1 MTHAW
6 FSWVRS
12 KDIEIMKVLEEQ
24 SSNLVKATSVLV
36 ELFSNYNSLKNS
48 NSILKDLEH
57 TGDNL
62 THKLFT
68 IIDKTFVTPLDKE
81 DISELTS
88 TIDQVLDAAYGT
100 SDKLV
105 LFRIQK
111 PSPYM
116 YELAKLLHTASQG
129 IYEAVT
135 KLNKLSHPNLIDHS
149 KNISKCE
156 HEGDKI
162 YRIAIAELFEQNDP
176 IEIIK
181 FKDVYETLE
190 GALDR
195 TRDVADVIEDI
206 ALKYR

>member
-68 IIDKTFVTPLDKE
+68 IIDKTFVTPIDKE

-105 LFRIQK
+105 LFRIAK
-111 PSPYM
+111 PSSYM

-135 KLNKLSHPNLIDHS
+135 KLNKLSHPNLI
-149 KNISKCE
+149 
-156 HEGDKI
+156 G
-162 YRIAIAELFEQNDP
+162 
-176 IEIIK
+176 
-181 FKDVYETLE
+181 
-190 GALDR
+190 
-195 TRDVADVIEDI
+195 
-206 ALKYR
+206 

>member
-1 MTHAW
+1 MTRAW

-12 KDIEIMKVLEEQ
+12 KDGEIMNVLEEQ

-36 ELFSNYNSLKNS
+36 ESFSNYSSLKNN

-68 IIDKTFVTPLDKE
+68 IIDKAFVTPLDKE

-88 TIDQVLDAAYGT
+88 TIDQVLDATYGT

-111 PSPYM
+111 PSSYM
-116 YELAKLLHTASQG
+116 HELAKLLQTASQG

-135 KLNKLSHPNLIDHS
+135 NLNKLTYPNLIDHS
-149 KNISKCE
+149 KTISKCE

-195 TRDVADVIEDI
+195 SRDVADVIEDI

>member
-68 IIDKTFVTPLDKE
+68 IIDKTFVTPIDKKTFQN
-81 DISELTS
+81 S
-88 TIDQVLDAAYGT
+88 
-100 SDKLV
+100 
-105 LFRIQK
+105 
-111 PSPYM
+111 
-116 YELAKLLHTASQG
+116 LARLIKCLMRHTA
-129 IYEAVT
+129 
-135 KLNKLSHPNLIDHS
+135 LP
-149 KNISKCE
+149 IS
-156 HEGDKI
+156 
-162 YRIAIAELFEQNDP
+162 
-176 IEIIK
+176 
-181 FKDVYETLE
+181 
-190 GALDR
+190 
-195 TRDVADVIEDI
+195 
-206 ALKYR
+206 